1 MVKLSMTRF
10 RPVKFR
16 MGQVHLKKGGLS
28 CKGAIKAADLS
39 QPDICCG
46 PEPEMCCTICSRDQ
60 SFQDNYRK
68 WVELRAKSSGTPDI
82 KYRVA
87 PAVLRPRN
95 KQDRANYNDS
105 YPSRTLG
112 TAADQQS
119 NTGVKRKQQDMSSG
133 EQPKVFNVF
142 VKREFVDA
150 TDGRSNKYVE
160 ELNEKLGD
168 VLDRVAKAKAKVEK
182 ETELRDLKKEALEKI
197 LKEKPTVILPQVWEG
212 LATRQGRQRRHHAP
226 RWRGMQKQQMKTLM
240 TGSSG
245 V

>member
-1 MVKLSMTRF
+1 
-10 RPVKFR
+10 
-16 MGQVHLKKGGLS
+16 
-28 CKGAIKAADLS
+28 
-39 QPDICCG
+39 
-46 PEPEMCCTICSRDQ
+46 MCCTICSRDQ

-119 NTGVKRKQQDMSSG
+119 NTGVKRKQKDMSRGKRPRVSDP
-133 EQPKVFNVF
+133 ELPKV
-142 VKREFVDA
+142 KQELVDA
-150 TDGRSNKYVE
+150 TDGRSNTYVE

-168 VLDRVAKAKAKVEK
+168 VLARVAKAKA
-182 ETELRDLKKEALEKI
+182 
-197 LKEKPTVILPQVWEG
+197 
-212 LATRQGRQRRHHAP
+212 
-226 RWRGMQKQQMKTLM
+226 
-240 TGSSG
+240 
-245 V
+245 